1 MKHHVLT
8 PDDTKHGIGVDLD
21 EACDNF
27 LLQLDFQEGRVE
39 VWPEIS
45 WTWTR
50 LEDLSSPIPGQVGT
64 SFPPEWTWGVASGS
78 LVAPRVR
85 DILAGHAGPA
95 DDIQWIPCT
104 ITADG
109 QDLPYYIP
117 HFPTWHDILHDDLT
131 DWTPRPGSAGDNPRS
146 WKHDHVPIRWVLD
159 TNKLHDHSVFNL
171 PHASLSVIV
180 TTPVLDAL
188 NDAQVAGFTA
198 TPARTN

>member
-1 MKHHVLT
+1 MTYHVLD
-8 PDDTKHGIGVDLD
+8 PEDDTYGIGVDLD
-21 EACDNF
+21 HGLHEF
-27 LLQLDFQEGRVE
+27 VLQLQFQEGRVDS
-39 VWPEIS
+39 WPDIS
-45 WTWTR
+45 WAWVPSEPNRT
-50 LEDLSSPIPGQVGT
+50 PQ
-64 SFPPEWTWGVASGS
+64 PPEWTSGTITGS

-85 DILAGHAGPA
+85 DILAAHAGPA

-104 ITADG
+104 ITAAG

-159 TNKLHDHSVFNL
+159 TNKLDGHHVFKR
-171 PHASLSVIV
+171 PKSTLSVIV

-188 NDAQVAGFTA
+188 NDAQVTGFTA

>member
-1 MKHHVLT
+1 MTYYVLD
-8 PDDTKHGIGVDLD
+8 PQADAYGIGVDLD
-21 EACDNF
+21 QSSEDF
-27 LLQLDFQEGRVE
+27 LLRLYFHEGRVND
-39 VWPEIS
+39 WP
-45 WTWTR
+45 
-50 LEDLSSPIPGQVGT
+50 QVNWFWMRSKNLPPVPEQTGVPV
-64 SFPPEWTWGVASGS
+64 PPEWTWGVASGS

-85 DILAGHAGPA
+85 DILAAHAGPA

-104 ITADG
+104 ITAAG

-159 TNKLHDHSVFNL
+159 TNKLDGHHVFKR
-171 PHASLSVIV
+171 PKSTLSVIV

-188 NDAQVAGFTA
+188 NDAQVTGFTA